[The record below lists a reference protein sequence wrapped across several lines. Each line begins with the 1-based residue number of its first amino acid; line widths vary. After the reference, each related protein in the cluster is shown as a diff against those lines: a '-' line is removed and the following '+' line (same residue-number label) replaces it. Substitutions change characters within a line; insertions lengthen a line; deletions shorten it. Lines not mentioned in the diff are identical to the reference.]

1 MRFGISTHLFHA
13 TRLERDHLIEVAS
26 YGFEAVE
33 LFATRTHFDYH
44 DEAAV
49 ADLARW
55 LEDTGLALHG
65 VHAPITL
72 SLTDGVW
79 GQALSNASKDQD
91 ARRLAIREAQAAL
104 AIAWRIPIPFL
115 IVHLGV
121 PRDLA
126 RPGDNDLDAARR
138 SLEELHEMAAPLGVR
153 LAVEVIPNELSS
165 PTDLVTI
172 VEEDL
177 ELPGAGVCLDYGHAF
192 LMGDLLDAIETAS
205 GHLVTT
211 HVHDN
216 RGTGDDHLVPFDGAI
231 DWGAAMM
238 ATRKVGYDGTLLLE
252 LANTE
257 NPRSVLEKARKA
269 RAKLERMLAWNPE
282 PVAGS

>member
-13 TRLERDHLIEVAS
+13 TPLERDHLVEVAS

-55 LEDTGLALHG
+55 LDETGLALHA

-79 GQALSNASKDQD
+79 GPALSNASKDPD
-91 ARRLAIREAQAAL
+91 VRRVAVREAQAAL
-104 AIAWRIPIPFL
+104 AIAWRIRFPFL
-115 IVHLGV
+115 ILHLGV
-121 PRDLA
+121 PRDLSK
-126 RPGDNDLDAARR
+126 PGDNDLDAARR
-138 SLEELHEMAAPLGVR
+138 SIEELHEMAAPLGVR

-165 PTDLVTI
+165 PANLVTL
-172 VEEDL
+172 VEDDL
-177 ELPGAGVCLDYGHAF
+177 DLPDVGVCLDYGHAF
-192 LMGDLLDAIETAS
+192 LMGDLVDAVETVS

-216 RGTGDDHLVPFDGAI
+216 RGKTDDHFVPFDGGI
-231 DWGAAMM
+231 DWGAAMI
-238 ATRKVGYDGTLLLE
+238 ATQKVGYDGTLLLE
-252 LANTE
+252 LANIE

-269 RAKLERMLAWNPE
+269 RTRLERLI
-282 PVAGS
+282 G